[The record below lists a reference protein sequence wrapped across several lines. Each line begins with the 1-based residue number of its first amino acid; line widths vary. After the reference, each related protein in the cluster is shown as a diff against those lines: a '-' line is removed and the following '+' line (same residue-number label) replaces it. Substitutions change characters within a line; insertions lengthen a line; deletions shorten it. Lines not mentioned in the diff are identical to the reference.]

1 VASLPVQLHAADK
14 TPLLDTT
21 YSNLVQLDFVS
32 THKLTGKKVY
42 FTILVGTDPPLRG
55 VPVQIRYQPNWWFHV
70 VLNLA
75 PGKPVTTSATLA
87 SR

>member
-1 VASLPVQLHAADK
+1 LHIPCPANRSPRFRNSIG
-14 TPLLDTT
+14 TRE
-21 YSNLVQLDFVS
+21 LDFVS

-42 FTILVGTDPPLRG
+42 FTILAGTEGPLRG
-55 VPVQIRYQPNWWFHV
+55 VPVQIRYQPNWWFQA

-75 PGKPVTTSATLA
+75 PGNPAPTSPTRA